1 MKIWNIY
8 WSQIS
13 FLLGKNIMTN
23 HWNYIANNKNNISL
37 DYITIQSW
45 PKESILT
52 VVLISFRIFNIIFNS
67 RAICGLK
74 NKEQT
79 TVPPLVQLNMKS
91 ILSPDLMLN
100 LRFPFIPFQIY
111 CMSINSTAETSKLW
125 LVTSVYKL
133 NFIWDESQP
142 FIELLSMAI
151 FTLEHQ
157 NWVVARNLM
166 VSKA

>member
-1 MKIWNIY
+1 
-8 WSQIS
+8 
-13 FLLGKNIMTN
+13 MTN
-23 HWNYIANNKNNISL
+23 HWNYVTKYKNNISL
-37 DYITIQSW
+37 DYITFHSW

-67 RAICGLK
+67 GAICGLK
-74 NKEQT
+74 KKEQT
-79 TVPPLVQLNMKS
+79 TVPPLAQLNKKS
-91 ILSPDLMLN
+91 IISADLMLN
-100 LRFPFIPFQIY
+100 LRFPFIQFQIY

-133 NFIWDESQP
+133 DCIWDESQP
-142 FIELLSMAI
+142 FIELLSMA
-151 FTLEHQ
+151 FSTLEHQ